1 MRQTDGATLVKIM
14 RTLIQNVCK
23 DAGYIFVFLVF
34 HKVSHLNNN
43 QVIGK
48 TIDNPQKKTIMVPF
62 ITMDKKLLHNFKDT
76 AISIP
81 KYIEKGSIQVLR

>member
-1 MRQTDGATLVKIM
+1 MRQTDKATLVKIM

-23 DAGYIFVFLVF
+23 DADYLFVFLVF

-48 TIDNPQKKTIMVPF
+48 TIDNPQKKTIMAPF
-62 ITMDKKLLHNFKDT
+62 VVMDKKLLHNFKDT
-76 AISIP
+76 VISIP
-81 KYIEKGSIQVLR
+81 KYIEKDSMQLLR